1 MTISSPSRASLR
13 DPGCGFFSIF
23 RPSFSAP
30 AQGPSLNLV
39 TPPPLPPLA
48 SSFFFFSLRNP
59 LKLRRWDSSRET
71 LICSLNTWLIQKA
84 GHSERIFS
92 ASCAFLPSTPSPLP
106 PASHP
111 SGFFFFM
118 GRRRLPSR
126 SVIFSQSVGRCQRVW
141 GGKDKK

>member
-1 MTISSPSRASLR
+1 MSWSLLLLHSKTHIIMSNELCETQPKKPRAHTVLLCFCPHSTSPCSENKPLSFYFDL
-13 DPGCGFFSIF
+13 GFKQHSENSIK
-23 RPSFSAP
+23 
-30 AQGPSLNLV
+30 
-39 TPPPLPPLA
+39 
-48 SSFFFFSLRNP
+48 FFFFFLRNP

-111 SGFFFFM
+111 SGFFFY
-118 GRRRLPSR
+118 GEAALALS
-126 SVIFSQSVGRCQRVW
+126 
-141 GGKDKK
+141 